1 MQARQP
7 GESVVET
14 ETELIRQ
21 ALEKSLDYPR
31 YRELVASQARSGRT
45 SGPVQSESLIHYTL
59 LNHQRMNR
67 WEKKIELPSPLREE
81 LRSLS
86 EPITWLVLTESWC
99 GDAAPVLPVM
109 AAFSRAGKNL
119 ELRIAFRDENLPL
132 MDRFL
137 TGGSRAIPKLL
148 EVRPGDYSV
157 RASWGPRPAE
167 PMRMA
172 DAHKARYGTL
182 SPEFRESLQRWYNQ
196 DRGRAIIGELASL
209 LGLE

>member
-1 MQARQP
+1 MHVKQAI
-7 GESVVET
+7 ESAVPT
-14 ETELIRQ
+14 EAELIRQ
-21 ALEKSLDYPR
+21 ALENSLDYPQ
-31 YRELVASQARSGRT
+31 YRDLVARQAKGGRT
-45 SGPVQSESLIHYTL
+45 SGPVQSEALAHYTV

-67 WEKKIELPSPLREE
+67 WEKKIALPGPLTRQ
-81 LRSLS
+81 LRNLK
-86 EPITWLVLTESWC
+86 EPVTWLVLTESWC

-109 AAFSRAGKNL
+109 AAFSRASEGL
-119 ELRIAFRDENLPL
+119 ELRIAFRDDNLPL

-167 PMRMA
+167 PMGMA

-196 DRGRAIIGELASL
+196 DRGRAIIRELASL

>member
-1 MQARQP
+1 MDS
-7 GESVVET
+7 EVVA

-21 ALEKSLDYPR
+21 ALEKSLDYQQ
-31 YRELVASQARSGRT
+31 YRDLVADQARQGRT
-45 SGPVQSESLIHYTL
+45 SGAVQSESLVHYTF

-67 WEKKIELPSPLREE
+67 WDKKIELPTQLLEQ
-81 LRSLS
+81 LRSLQ
-86 EPITWLVLTESWC
+86 EPVTWLVLTETWC

-109 AAFSRAGKNL
+109 AAFSGASEAV
-119 ELRIAFRDENLPL
+119 ELRIAFRDDHLPL

-148 EVRPGDYSV
+148 EVRPGDFSV
-157 RASWGPRPAE
+157 RASWGPRPGE
-167 PMRMA
+167 PMGMA

-182 SPEFRESLQRWYNQ
+182 SPEFRESLQRWYNR
-196 DRGRAIIGELASL
+196 DRGRAIIRELASL